1 MHELIPNIRFQI
13 GKGPLH
19 IIVDEAIERKEESD
33 RSDCDTYLSGFRLAH
48 LDENGNVIDGKVVV
62 FEDENAPKIA
72 RLLAI
77 VMWDIAKGTIGLP
90 VELEDYSV
98 TVDSPNNIDIRISR
112 NNTEIMVPV
121 RISLNLAKT
130 CSHHRIY
137 TLSTSHKTL
146 AIFENPREMDR
157 CTSPVS
163 NGVIELQNRKITNDS
178 FTLPEVF
185 EASNPGGQH
194 RFPFHSTVRVTSD
207 HNHKPH
213 SPYCFCC

>member
-1 MHELIPNIRFQI
+1 MHELIPNIRFQV

-112 NNTEIMVPV
+112 NNTEIMVP
-121 RISLNLAKT
+121 REDITEFGGKLAV
-130 CSHHRIY
+130 IIG
-137 TLSTSHKTL
+137 STPYRP
-146 AIFENPREMDR
+146 AI
-157 CTSPVS
+157 
-163 NGVIELQNRKITNDS
+163 K
-178 FTLPEVF
+178 
-185 EASNPGGQH
+185 H
-194 RFPFHSTVRVTSD
+194 
-207 HNHKPH
+207 
-213 SPYCFCC
+213 